1 MLDASLQPT
10 EPSHRWTH
18 QVTAQE
24 IDALG
29 HANNVEYVRWLQ
41 DSAIS
46 HSSALGWSPE
56 RYLQERAGW
65 VVRTHEITYLKPAR
79 EGDEIHIRTWVADL
93 QRVTSLRLYRIE
105 CPRDDTL
112 LAIART
118 NWAFIDLRH
127 GTPRRIP
134 EEIRDAFSP
143 RDLN

>member
-1 MLDASLQPT
+1 
-10 EPSHRWTH
+10 
-18 QVTAQE
+18 
-24 IDALG
+24 
-29 HANNVEYVRWLQ
+29 
-41 DSAIS
+41 
-46 HSSALGWSPE
+46 
-56 RYLQERAGW
+56 
-65 VVRTHEITYLKPAR
+65 
-79 EGDEIHIRTWVADL
+79 DEIHIRTWVADL